1 MDEEKKNIDKVAE
14 DIVDDALGVEGDTE
28 SLETSPAETES
39 EAKIP
44 DQSEV
49 SRQEELTGEE
59 DTEEGTVQASAGT
72 EATTVSG
79 ETETPIDGLI
89 NQLNEAKDRI
99 NELSDQLN
107 GKMIDYDKL
116 KSENISMSKA
126 LQDQFRQATT
136 AKAYVS
142 VDDLAESIVD
152 ANF

>member
-14 DIVDDALGVEGDTE
+14 NIVNNALGDE
-28 SLETSPAETES
+28 SLETSPAELES
-39 EAKIP
+39 AAKVP

-49 SRQEELTGEE
+49 TRQEELTGEK
-59 DTEEGTVQASAGT
+59 DTEEGTVPASDGVKDADT
-72 EATTVSG
+72 EYG

-89 NQLNEAKDRI
+89 GQLNEAKDRI
-99 NELSDQLN
+99 NELTDQLN
-107 GKMIDYDKL
+107 GKMVDYDKL
-116 KSENISMSKA
+116 KSENVSMSRA

>member
-1 MDEEKKNIDKVAE
+1 MDEEKKNIDKVAD
-14 DIVDDALGVEGDTE
+14 DIVNDALGEDQTE
-28 SLETSPAETES
+28 VSPAETES

-49 SRQEELTGEE
+49 ERQEELTGEK
-59 DTEEGTVQASAGT
+59 DTEDGVV
-72 EATTVSG
+72 EAPAEVKEEAAEYG

-89 NQLNEAKDRI
+89 NQLNEAKERI
-99 NELSDQLN
+99 DELTDQLN

-116 KSENISMSKA
+116 KAENVSMSKA

-142 VDDLAESIVD
+142 IDDLAESIVD
-152 ANF
+152 SNF

>member
-1 MDEEKKNIDKVAE
+1 MDEEKKNIDKVAD
-14 DIVDDALGVEGDTE
+14 DIVNDALGEDGTE
-28 SLETSPAETES
+28 LTPAETES

-44 DQSEV
+44 DQPEV
-49 SRQEELTGEE
+49 SRQEELTGEK
-59 DTEEGTVQASAGT
+59 DTEDGTVAPSEGTE
-72 EATTVSG
+72 EATTEYG

-89 NQLNEAKDRI
+89 NQLNEAKERI
-99 NELSDQLN
+99 DELSDQLN

-116 KSENISMSKA
+116 KAENVSMSKA

-152 ANF
+152 EYF

>member
-1 MDEEKKNIDKVAE
+1 MDEEKKNIDKVAD
-14 DIVDDALGVEGDTE
+14 DIVNDALGEDQTQV
-28 SLETSPAETES
+28 SPAETES

-49 SRQEELTGEE
+49 TRQEELTGEK
-59 DTEEGTVQASAGT
+59 DTEDGVVEASAGVKE
-72 EATTVSG
+72 EAAEYG

-89 NQLNEAKDRI
+89 KQLNNAKERI
-99 NELSDQLN
+99 DELSEQLN

-116 KSENISMSKA
+116 KAENVSMSKA

-152 ANF
+152 EYF

>member
-1 MDEEKKNIDKVAE
+1 MDEEKKNIDKVAD
-14 DIVDDALGVEGDTE
+14 DIVDDALGEDNTE
-28 SLETSPAETES
+28 VTPAETES

-44 DQSEV
+44 DQPEV
-49 SRQEELTGEE
+49 TRQAELTGEKETE
-59 DTEEGTVQASAGT
+59 DGTVPPSEGTT
-72 EATTVSG
+72 EYG

-89 NQLNEAKDRI
+89 KQLNDAKERI
-99 NELSDQLN
+99 DELSDQLN

-116 KSENISMSKA
+116 KAENVSMSKA

-152 ANF
+152 EYF